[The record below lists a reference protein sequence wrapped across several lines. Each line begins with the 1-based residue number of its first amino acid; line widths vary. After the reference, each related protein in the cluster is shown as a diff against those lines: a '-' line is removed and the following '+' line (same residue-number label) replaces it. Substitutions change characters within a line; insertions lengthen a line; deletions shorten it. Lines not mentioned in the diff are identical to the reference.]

1 MGLKCIL
8 RLARYKVMN
17 IAIVGMG
24 LVGRILAL
32 NLLKDGHTLTL
43 FEKTSKEATS
53 AAGFTA
59 AGMLAPFAELETAE
73 SVIFDLG
80 RRSMELWS
88 ELLKEVGVYD
98 GFKLDGTIITAHP
111 QDIPELEH
119 FITSLRRKVK
129 EAKDIEMLD
138 RDAIMQLEPDLEQ
151 QSKAFYLKDEG
162 YVDSQRFMA
171 FSTNYFDMHPDISWR
186 ENTHVDRMESGS
198 VYYDKKQEKFDWV
211 FDARGL
217 GAKEH
222 FKDLRGVR
230 GEVFWLESKD
240 INITRPTRL
249 LHPRYKIYIVP
260 RGNGC
265 EGIDLD
271 YCSECKIAQTPN
283 TKRYIVGATEI
294 ESEDNS
300 PMSVRS
306 SMELLSAAFT
316 VHPNFGE
323 ARIVNSETNC
333 RPAFKDNLPRIENSD
348 KLTRI
353 NGLYR
358 HGYLLAPAIVEQA
371 LKEGINR

>member
-1 MGLKCIL
+1 
-8 RLARYKVMN
+8 MN
-17 IAIVGMG
+17 IAIVGAG
-24 LVGRILAL
+24 LVGRVLAL
-32 NLLKDGHTLTL
+32 NLLKKGHTLTL

-53 AAGFTA
+53 SAGFTA

-80 RRSMELWS
+80 KRSMELWGDI
-88 ELLKEVGVYD
+88 LKEVGVYD
-98 GFKLDGTIITAHP
+98 GCKLDGTIVTAHP
-111 QDIPELEH
+111 RDMSELEH
-119 FITSLRRKVK
+119 FITSLCHKVK
-129 EAKDIEMLD
+129 EAEEIEMLD
-138 RDAIMQLEPDLEQ
+138 SKEIAQLEEDLEQ
-151 QSKAFYLKDEG
+151 HSRAFYLKDEG

-171 FSTNYFDMHPDISWR
+171 FSTNYFDMHPDVSWR
-186 ENTHVDRMESGS
+186 EHTDVDSMESGY
-198 VYYDKKQEKFDWV
+198 VCYDEKQEEFDWV

-217 GAKEH
+217 GAKEY

-265 EGIDLD
+265 EGIDLE

-283 TKRYIVGATEI
+283 SKRYIVGATEI
-294 ESEDNS
+294 ESEDMS

-306 SMELLSAAFT
+306 SMELLSAAFA
-316 VHPNFGE
+316 VHPDFGE
-323 ARIVNSETNC
+323 SRIVNSETNC

-371 LKEGINR
+371 LNEGIYK